1 MFCSSSKMKD
11 AADENIICLFREN
24 KREEAFRL
32 LVNEYKERLYWH
44 VRKILISHEDTDDVL
59 QNVFVKIWQS
69 LSDFRFDSKLY
80 TWMYRIATNEA
91 LNFLNE
97 RRRKVYGNADEISGF
112 LENTL
117 ESEPFFSGDDIQ
129 KELQKALLVLSDRQ
143 RVVFNMKY
151 FDDMSYD
158 DMSQILDVAV
168 GTLKATYHNAVKKIE
183 ASLKIVDTLN

>member
-1 MFCSSSKMKD
+1 MKD

-97 RRRKVYGNADEISGF
+97 RRRKV
-112 LENTL
+112 
-117 ESEPFFSGDDIQ
+117 
-129 KELQKALLVLSDRQ
+129 
-143 RVVFNMKY
+143 
-151 FDDMSYD
+151 
-158 DMSQILDVAV
+158 
-168 GTLKATYHNAVKKIE
+168 
-183 ASLKIVDTLN
+183 

>member
-1 MFCSSSKMKD
+1 M
-11 AADENIICLFREN
+11 ADDDIVCLFCEGR
-24 KREEAFRL
+24 RDAAFRL
-32 LVNEYKERLYWH
+32 LVERYRERLYWH
-44 VRKILISHEDTDDVL
+44 VRKILIGHEDTDDVL

-69 LSDFRFDSKLY
+69 LPEFRFDAKLY

-97 RRRKVYGNADEISGF
+97 KRRKVYGNSDEISGF

-117 ESEPFFSGDDIQ
+117 ESDPFFSGDDIQ
-129 KELQKALLVLSDRQ
+129 KELQKAILALSDRQ

-151 FDDMSYD
+151 FDDMPYE
-158 DMSQILDVAV
+158 DMAQVLNVAV

-183 ASLKIVDTLN
+183 ATLKIVDALN

>member
-1 MFCSSSKMKD
+1 MKD
-11 AADENIICLFREN
+11 ITDEYIICLFRE
-24 KREEAFRL
+24 KKQEEAFRL
-32 LVNEYKERLYWH
+32 LVNTYKERLYWH

-59 QNVFVKIWQS
+59 QNVFLKIWQS
-69 LSDFRFDSKLY
+69 LEEFRFDSKLY

-97 RRRKVYGNADEISGF
+97 KRRKVYGNSDEISGF

-117 ESEPFFSGDDIQ
+117 ESDPYFSGDDIQ
-129 KELQKALLVLSDRQ
+129 KELQKAILTLSDRQ

-151 FDDMSYD
+151 FDDMSYE
-158 DMSQILDVAV
+158 DMAQVLNVAV

-183 ASLKIVDTLN
+183 ANLRIVDTLN

>member
-1 MFCSSSKMKD
+1 M
-11 AADENIICLFREN
+11 
-24 KREEAFRL
+24 
-32 LVNEYKERLYWH
+32 
-44 VRKILISHEDTDDVL
+44 
-59 QNVFVKIWQS
+59 
-69 LSDFRFDSKLY
+69 
-80 TWMYRIATNEA
+80 
-91 LNFLNE
+91 
-97 RRRKVYGNADEISGF
+97 
-112 LENTL
+112 